1 LSFSLYECSEFR
13 AERADN
19 DRSPARGRWHL
30 PKDEKYR
37 EIGTIDAPAVG
48 CCGTGGPHWIA
59 GGDE

>member
-1 LSFSLYECSEFR
+1 
-13 AERADN
+13 
-19 DRSPARGRWHL
+19 L